1 MSTMLAPA
9 AAPKKIPH
17 VGIWHFLGPMLGFRT
32 GELGKAVAA
41 AERQDRVF
49 CTWAGPIRVIVVN
62 EPEAIQDLLVRNH
75 RSYRKDP
82 GFNALRKFLGNG
94 LLTNEG
100 EHHLRQRRLIQPA
113 FHKQRIA
120 HYAESMVD
128 YAQTMSQGWQ
138 DGATVDVST
147 EMMAVALSIIGK
159 TMFNADVAEDTAR
172 VAHALDVVIRYHD
185 RYALPAVGKFFDC
198 LPLDSTRQF
207 HQALKDLD
215 ETIFRFIREHEAA
228 GEDTGDLLSML
239 LFAHHDDDG
248 ARMPLEQVK
257 DEAITLFLAGHETTA
272 IALTWTWYLLSQH
285 PAVEARLHEEI
296 DAVLEGG
303 RRATAEDLGR
313 LSYTRRV
320 FTEAMRL
327 YPPAYGFG
335 REALED
341 NLVADFKVRKG
352 DMVVV
357 SPYLT
362 HRMPEWFPE
371 PERFDPDRWLPERA
385 AHLHKFAY
393 FPFGGGQR
401 KCIGE
406 PFAWMEGVLLL
417 ATFAQHWR
425 MRLAPEARIGLEPR
439 ITLRPRFGMPMV
451 LHARQP
457 AEASHVAG

>member
-1 MSTMLAPA
+1 MSTMLAPVVE
-9 AAPKKIPH
+9 PKKIPH
-17 VGIWHFLGPMLGFRT
+17 VGLWHFLGPLLGLRS
-32 GELGKAVAA
+32 GDLGRAVAA
-41 AERQDRVF
+41 AQRVDRVF
-49 CTWAGPIRVIVVN
+49 CTWAGPIRVVVVN
-62 EPEAIQDLLVRNH
+62 DPEAIQDVLVRNH

-128 YAQTMSQGWQ
+128 YARAMSRGWQ
-138 DGATVDVST
+138 DGATVDMSA
-147 EMMAVALSIIGK
+147 EMMSVALSIIGK
-159 TMFNADVAEDTAR
+159 TMFNADVSDDAER

-198 LPLDSTRQF
+198 LPLDSTRRF
-207 HQALKDLD
+207 HQALQDLD
-215 ETIFRFIREHEAA
+215 QTIYRFIREHEEA

-285 PAVEARLHEEI
+285 PDVAARMHAEI

-303 RRATAEDLGR
+303 RRATADDLGQ
-313 LSYTRRV
+313 LAYTRRV

-335 REALED
+335 REALEE
-341 NLVADFKVRKG
+341 NIVADFKVRKG

-357 SPYLT
+357 SPYVT
-362 HRMPEWFPE
+362 QRMPEWFPE

-406 PFAWMEGVLLL
+406 PFAWMEGVLVL
-417 ATFAQHWR
+417 ATLAQDWSPS
-425 MRLAPEARIGLEPR
+425 LAPEARIGLEPR
-439 ITLRPRFGMPMV
+439 ITLRPRYGMPMI
-451 LHARQP
+451 LHARKGSG
-457 AEASHVAG
+457 AA